1 MLAYVVKRLLLMIPT
16 LVIISMISF
25 WVINLPPGNYVDAFM
40 AQMAGQGQIPD
51 YETRQQMEQMYGVNQ
66 PLYVQ
71 YTKWISRALQGDFGH
86 SFEWRR
92 PVVELLGDRLWRTVA
107 ISLATVVFIYTF
119 AIPIGIFSALRQ
131 YSLWDYLLT
140 FIGFLGLSIPNF
152 SLALILLYV
161 GFEYL
166 GMNVGGL
173 LSPEFEGVPWSW
185 AKFVDLLA
193 HLWVPVIVVGT
204 AGTAGLIR
212 VMRAN
217 LLDELGKQYV
227 VAARARGMPRR
238 KLIWKYPVRVAL
250 NPVISSAAFILPGV
264 VSGATIT
271 AIVLNLPTTGPVYL
285 RALQS
290 QDMYVAGAFILLLS
304 SLTVLGT
311 LISDLLLA
319 WADPRIRFGGGEK

>member
-1 MLAYVVKRLLLMIPT
+1 MLAYVIRRLLLMIPT
-16 LVIISMISF
+16 LAIISVISF

-51 YETRQQMEQMYGVNQ
+51 FETRQQMEQMYGVNQ
-66 PLYVQ
+66 PIYVQ
-71 YTKWISRALQGDFGH
+71 YFRWISRALQGDFGQ

-92 PVVELLGDRLWRTVA
+92 PVVDLLGSRLSRTIA
-107 ISLATVVFIYTF
+107 ISLVTVVFVYTV

-131 YSLWDYLLT
+131 YSLWDYVLT

-161 GFEYL
+161 GFEYF
-166 GMNVGGL
+166 GMSVGGL
-173 LSPEFEGVPWSW
+173 FSPEFENAPWSI
-185 AKFVDLLA
+185 AKVIDLLS
-193 HLWVPVIVVGT
+193 HLWVPVLVVGLS
-204 AGTAGLIR
+204 GTAGLIR
-212 VMRAN
+212 VTRAN

-238 KLIWKYPVRVAL
+238 RLLWKYPVRVAM
-250 NPVISSAAFILPGV
+250 NPVISSAAFILPGI

-271 AIVLNLPTTGPVYL
+271 AIVLNLPTTGPIYL

-304 SLTVLGT
+304 SLTVIGT

-319 WADPRIRFGGGEK
+319 WADPRIRFGGQK